1 MSDHLHPHY
10 GRNREERANE
20 ATRVTIV
27 GAVVNLFLVAGK
39 LVAGI
44 AGSSQALVADAVHS
58 LSDLATDV
66 FLLFTVKIAG
76 KEADEDHPYGHGRA
90 ETMGSMVMGGSLLL
104 VGVFILYEVIVKMAG
119 GGELSVPTWP
129 AFLGAAVSI
138 VIKEALFHYTF
149 RVGKKINN
157 QSIIANA
164 WEHRSD
170 SLSGIAALI
179 GITGA
184 MLGFPIMDPVAA
196 IVVVF
201 MIEKAGWDIFREAVK
216 DLMDTTLPQE
226 QMQDII
232 NVISGTRGVARFHEL
247 RTRRMGAD
255 IFVDVHIIVQSNISI
270 SEAHNTAETVRSNLR
285 KKAGVTDALVHI
297 DAEDDVYYQ
306 IMDVSRDEVEKKVRE
321 AAVGIENICD
331 PSDVIIHLLNGKV
344 CVDFNVTVDDW
355 LTMGQARGRV
365 DKLKEKLVA
374 DGSIDLV
381 VIRGRLTPT
390 PQECDF
396 YPGGAGKKGD

>member
-10 GRNREERANE
+10 GRNREGRVGE
-20 ATRVTIV
+20 ATRVTIA
-27 GAVVNLFLVAGK
+27 GAVVNFLLVIGKFAAG
-39 LVAGI
+39 V

-90 ETMGSMVMGGSLLL
+90 ETMGSMVMGASLLL
-104 VGVFILYEVIVKMAG
+104 VGVFILYEVIVKMTG
-119 GGELSVPTWP
+119 GGEISVPTWP

-138 VIKEALFHYTF
+138 VVKEALFHYTY

-184 MLGFPIMDPVAA
+184 MMGVPMMDPLAA

-201 MIEKAGWDIFREAVK
+201 MIEKVGWEIFREALK

-226 QMQDII
+226 QMQEII
-232 NVISGTRGVARFHEL
+232 SVISGTRGVARFHEL

-285 KKAGVTDALVHI
+285 KKGGVTDALVHI
-297 DAEDDVYYQ
+297 DAEDDVYYRV
-306 IMDVSRDEVEKKVRE
+306 MDVNRDEVEKRVRD
-321 AAVGIENICD
+321 AAVGIKNVCD
-331 PSDVIIHLLNGKV
+331 PSDVIIHLLNGKM

-355 LTMGQARGRV
+355 LTIGQARERV
-365 DKLKEKLVA
+365 NELKERLVA

-381 VIRGRLTPT
+381 VIRGKLTPT
-390 PQECDF
+390 PRDCDF
-396 YPGGAGKKGD
+396 YPDGSGKKGD